1 MHANAWLQS
10 RHRIAAWLAIFLAPA
25 LTLATPAQSAKQ
37 KHSGKIVCGSFSA
50 DPKKYPAWND
60 DMEITIESGRLIA
73 TPSRPQGQI
82 MTGTVGPSG
91 AVLMAGEGGLPGQPA
106 EWTYEFAGKLNPKGP
121 TVLRGQ
127 LANIMGGGAQRS
139 CSISFDPAH

>member
-1 MHANAWLQS
+1 M
-10 RHRIAAWLAIFLAPA
+10 P
-25 LTLATPAQSAKQ
+25 TPAWTANRTAVIVMMLVVALPGVTHAQNTAQ
-37 KHSGKIVCGSFSA
+37 KHSGKIVCSAFSE

-60 DMEITIESGRLIA
+60 DMAITFERGRLIA
-73 TPSRPQGQI
+73 TPARPQGQI

-91 AVLMAGEGGLPGQPA
+91 AVLMAGEGGLPGQQP

-127 LANIMGGGAQRS
+127 LANIMGGGAKRS
-139 CSISFDPAH
+139 CSISF